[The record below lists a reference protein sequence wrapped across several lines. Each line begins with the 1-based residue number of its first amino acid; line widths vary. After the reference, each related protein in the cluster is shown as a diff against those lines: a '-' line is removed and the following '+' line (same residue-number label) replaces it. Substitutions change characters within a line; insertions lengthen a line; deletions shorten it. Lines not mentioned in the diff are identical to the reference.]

1 VANNLELKA
10 VITADDKASQVLS
23 GFGKSLE
30 RAETGSFALLGGLT
44 ALAGAAV
51 LTVKAF
57 GESEDTAAQLDAVLK
72 STAGAAGVTKQAAL
86 DLAAGLQA
94 TTTYSDE
101 AVLSAENLLL
111 TFTSIGKDIFPEA
124 TRTVLD
130 MSTALGQDTKASAVQ
145 LGKALQDP
153 INGVTALRR
162 VGVNFSEAQQEV
174 IKNLVETGRSAEAQK
189 LILKELNTEFGGS
202 ATAAAS
208 TFNGQLKQV
217 WNNINDVMEV
227 VGKLIADQIRP
238 LTQAFLDWFNA
249 MGGSQGIMDRFT
261 ATIKEWNDKGYIK
274 IAAGAILGGL
284 VPALWAMAAAIGANV
299 IALAPFMIAGA
310 ALVFLFEKAPAVFWA
325 VVGAIS
331 AVAVAIMVGAVP
343 AALTGAAAF
352 GTMAIAVVAATWPF
366 ILIGALVGVVAYAII
381 TNWNGVRDT
390 VIAVTAA
397 IGGALAQA
405 GQYFRGLPPV
415 VQAAMASV
423 GQSILTAMGPLGMF
437 IRLAMQAYDT
447 ISNLSRAI
455 GGKDLNAK
463 LHSLKIPGF
472 ATGVENFSGGLAVVG
487 ERGPELV
494 NLPRGSSVIPN
505 NQIGGAG
512 GTTNVNITF
521 TGPMLGNAAEARE
534 FARTIGNALKDV
546 AGQKN
551 QTVMEYLT

>member
-1 VANNLELKA
+1 MANNLELKA